1 MVIPDSCRSN
11 FRPFY
16 LHPPHALLDP
26 RSLLS
31 PQARSRSCRSPF
43 PGRLPFWASPFASRL
58 ANASGRIEFI
68 IFLIMDWS
76 FASGCSPPRL
86 SATQFPSATD
96 SQCSVRWGLPPHCW
110 CALSGALAQASSLC
124 QAFPWVKQPTA
135 FRLSHL
141 YYFGGFARWWSLA
154 ERSGSSA
161 TSLSGMMRLRR
172 RTVAWPSRLSN
183 WTSSKTRRTKGS
195 P

>member
-110 CALSGALAQASSLC
+110 CALSGALAFGESADRAQTASEIHRMPSPGLKGVTC
-124 QAFPWVKQPTA
+124 YGPSTN
-135 FRLSHL
+135 
-141 YYFGGFARWWSLA
+141 
-154 ERSGSSA
+154 SSMA
-161 TSLSGMMRLRR
+161 C
-172 RTVAWPSRLSN
+172 AKPS
-183 WTSSKTRRTKGS
+183 SSFL
-195 P
+195 